1 MAYQVD
7 RFNGIKLVS
16 VEDGTIDTT
25 TDLRFLGKNYAG
37 YGEVQN
43 ENFLHL
49 LENFANT
56 SAPPK
61 AITGQIWYDSSN
73 KKIKFYDGTKFR
85 TAGGSEYGPTAPSG
99 LSIGDFW
106 LDTTTDQLYVWNGTS
121 YVLIGPDIAPDLGA
135 SAIQVVVVKDVNNVN
150 HTIIK
155 VTVGD
160 STQFIVSKTEFVL
173 NATINPITGFSRIK
187 KGTTLINTPENG
199 ITTDDHY
206 YWGTSSNSLKLGG
219 FGAEEFIRSTNALFP
234 NGAKFYDVG
243 YTLGDSD
250 DLRVFVETGDNVV
263 ISNQLGAAGS
273 QKLTMRIVT
282 SGGDRDYVFG
292 ADGFYPFTDTA
303 RTLGASGARWLNV
316 FSTTFTGNLVGN
328 STGLHTGNVV
338 GNVAGNVTGSL
349 TGNVISTT
357 GFTVVTAGSTPGSA
371 VFVGTL
377 NGTSTNSLALNSKT
391 ADTGAVADTVA
402 IRDLSGNLTANSFIG
417 TATLADRL
425 KIDNAASD
433 TDPNYRSAKTTQTA
447 NSIVARDSNADITT
461 RIFIGTAT
469 SAQYAD
475 LAEKYLADAE
485 YEVGTV
491 IAVGG
496 EKEVTAANYGDRALG
511 VVSANPAYMMNSELE
526 GGTYIALKG
535 RVPVK
540 VMGAVKKGQRL
551 IAANGGYA
559 VAAAPHANDVFAI
572 ALENN
577 NDAGAKLVEAVVL

>member
-7 RFNGIKLVS
+7 RFNGTKLVS

-49 LENFANT
+49 LESFANT

-61 AITGQIWYDSSN
+61 AVTGQIWYDSGN

-219 FGAEEFIRSTNALFP
+219 FGAEEFVRSTNALFP

-282 SGGDRDYVFG
+282 SGGDRDYIFG
-292 ADGFYPFTDTA
+292 ADGFYPYTDTA
-303 RTLGASGARWLNV
+303 RILGASNARWLNV

-328 STGLHTGNVV
+328 STGLHTGNVI

-349 TGNVISTT
+349 TGNVISSS

-447 NSIVARDSNADITT
+447 NTIVARDSNADITT

-491 IAVGG
+491 VAVGG

-540 VMGAVKKGQRL
+540 VMGAVRKGQRL
-551 IAANGGYA
+551 VAANGGYA
-559 VAAAPHANDVFAI
+559 VAAVPHANDVFAI

-577 NDAGAKLVEAVVL
+577 NDTGAKLVEAVVL

>member
-206 YWGTSSNSLKLGG
+206 YWGTASNSLKLGG
-219 FGAEEFIRSTNALFP
+219 FGAEEFVRSTNALFP

-282 SGGDRDYVFG
+282 SGGDRDYIFG
-292 ADGFYPFTDTA
+292 ADAFYSFTDSA
-303 RTLGASGARWLNV
+303 RTLGAAGARWLNV
-316 FSTTFTGNLVGN
+316 FSTTFTGNLIGN
-328 STGLHTGNVV
+328 STGLHTGNVI
-338 GNVAGNVTGSL
+338 GNVAGNVTGLL
-349 TGNVISTT
+349 TGNVISTS

-391 ADTGAVADTVA
+391 ADVGAVVDTVA

-447 NSIVARDSNADITT
+447 NTIVARDVNADITT

-485 YEVGTV
+485 YEIGTV

-496 EKEVTAANYGDRALG
+496 EKEVTASSHGDRALG
-511 VVSANPAYMMNSELE
+511 VVSENPAYMMNSELE

-540 VMGAVKKGQRL
+540 VMGVVRKGQRL

-559 VAAAPHANDVFAI
+559 VVAGSYANDVFAI

-577 NDAGAKLVEAVVL
+577 NDTGAKLVEAVVL

>member
-7 RFNGIKLVS
+7 RFNGTKLVS

-49 LENFANT
+49 LESFANT

-61 AITGQIWYDSSN
+61 AVTGQIWYDSGN

-135 SAIQVVVVKDVNNVN
+135 SAIQVVVVKDINNTN

-173 NATINPITGFSRIK
+173 NNTINPITGFSRIK

-199 ITTDDHY
+199 VTTDDHY
-206 YWGTSSNSLKLGG
+206 YWGTASNSLKLGG
-219 FGAEEFIRSTNALFP
+219 FGAEEFIRNTNALFP

-263 ISNQLGAAGS
+263 FSNQLGAAGS

-292 ADGFYPFTDTA
+292 ADAFYPYTDTA
-303 RTLGASGARWLNV
+303 RNLGAPSAKWLNV
-316 FSTTFTGNLVGN
+316 YSTTFTGNLVGN
-328 STGLHTGNVV
+328 STGLHTGNVL
-338 GNVAGNVTGSL
+338 GNVTGNVTGSI
-349 TGNVISTT
+349 TGNVLSST
-357 GFTVVTAGSTPGSA
+357 GFTVVTSGSTPGSA

-377 NGTSTNSLALNSKT
+377 NGTSTNSLALNNKT
-391 ADTGAVADTVA
+391 ADISAIADTVA
-402 IRDLSGNLTANSFIG
+402 LRDLSGNLTANSFLG
-417 TATLADRL
+417 TATQANRL

-433 TDPNYRSAKTTQTA
+433 TDPDYRSAKTTQTA
-447 NSIVARDSNADITT
+447 NTIVARDSNADITT

-491 IAVGG
+491 VAVGG
-496 EKEVTAANYGDRALG
+496 EKEVTAAKYGDRALG

-540 VMGAVKKGQRL
+540 VLGAVRKGQRL
-551 IAANGGYA
+551 VAGNTGTA
-559 VAAAPHANDVFAI
+559 VAAVPHANDVFAI
-572 ALENN
+572 ALESS
-577 NDAGAKLVEAVVL
+577 DDTGVKLVEAVVL